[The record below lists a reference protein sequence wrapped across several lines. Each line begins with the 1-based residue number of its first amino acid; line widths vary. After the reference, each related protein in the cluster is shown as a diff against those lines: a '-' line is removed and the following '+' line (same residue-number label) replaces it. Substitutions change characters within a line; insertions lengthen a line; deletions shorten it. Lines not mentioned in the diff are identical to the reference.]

1 LNPAEK
7 TLVRPEHPTLSSG
20 LLDGAR
26 RMDSE
31 SWSRLVN
38 TFGPIVYGWCRT
50 SGVPE
55 SDAADIVQN
64 VFVSVAKGI
73 SSFEHQKKNGSFR
86 SWLATIT
93 RNRIRDH
100 FRRQAH
106 REVATG
112 GTDAWQ
118 QIQRHPDELADEL
131 DSTICPETASGAIHR
146 RVLDSVRAEFEATTW
161 QAFWFTAV
169 EGKTAAEAAE
179 TIGISISSIYQSK
192 SRVLRRLRQRL
203 TELPE

>member
-1 LNPAEK
+1 MNPAEK
-7 TLVRPEHPTLSSG
+7 PLFRPEHPTLSSG

-64 VFVSVAKGI
+64 VFVSVAGGI
-73 SSFEHQKKNGSFR
+73 SSFERQKKEGSFR

-100 FRRQAH
+100 FRRQTH

-118 QIQRHPDELADEL
+118 QIQHHPDRLADEW

-146 RVLDSVRAEFEATTW
+146 RVLESVRDEFEAATW
-161 QAFWFTAV
+161 QAFWLTAV
-169 EGKTAAEAAE
+169 EGITAAEASQAV
-179 TIGISISSIYQSK
+179 GASISSIYQSK

-203 TELPE
+203 AELPE